1 MRVWMVRLVGG
12 GNGAASTGALPRE
25 PDRGTVG
32 PWRPCD
38 ALGAPMFSDQ
48 PMTDTLKVL
57 LPRETADRLAAVAR
71 AGDRPKAFVARRY
84 LEQALRAAA
93 ELGDPA
99 RAQNPQAAA
108 ALVTGAWPALPP
120 RRAPVVGQA

>member
-1 MRVWMVRLVGG
+1 
-12 GNGAASTGALPRE
+12 
-25 PDRGTVG
+25 
-32 PWRPCD
+32 
-38 ALGAPMFSDQ
+38 MFSDQ

-71 AGDRPKAFVARRY
+71 AVDRPKAFVARRY

-99 RAQNPQAAA
+99 RAEIQQAAEDWVT
-108 ALVTGAWPALPP
+108 ALWQALPP
-120 RRAPVVGQA
+120 DRALVVAQAELARLDGLLANLREAA